1 MYTIYI
7 ILMLPFIIVVFDFCN
22 LVVRVLNMLDIL
34 LGWLSEVETRDNNG
48 LNKIYKTITQ
58 NKLRYR
64 WFKINEAGLF
74 SSGTLSPSRFLFSYS
89 QHIIFKPRL
98 SQTKQFLEIQS
109 SQLSSRERADTKGRA
124 KSEAQ
129 FHKFPLHF
137 TGHSCFPGQ
146 LGNSFSVRHIAQILF
161 GKEEGEDNDQV
172 GDSLCLSLQIC
183 RNFALVLPQNP
194 SYEKIYQENTQNTVI
209 CSLFFRFKK

>member
-1 MYTIYI
+1 MYTIYV

-22 LVVRVLNMLDIL
+22 WVVRVLNMLDIL
-34 LGWLSEVETRDNNG
+34 LGWLLEVETRDNNG

-58 NKLRYR
+58 NKLRNR

-137 TGHSCFPGQ
+137 TGHSSFPGQ
-146 LGNSFSVRHIAQILF
+146 LGNTVFQLGTLLKFCLVKKEKMITEQGFFVSVTLDMQKFCFSIATKSKL
-161 GKEEGEDNDQV
+161 
-172 GDSLCLSLQIC
+172 
-183 RNFALVLPQNP
+183 
-194 SYEKIYQENTQNTVI
+194 
-209 CSLFFRFKK
+209 